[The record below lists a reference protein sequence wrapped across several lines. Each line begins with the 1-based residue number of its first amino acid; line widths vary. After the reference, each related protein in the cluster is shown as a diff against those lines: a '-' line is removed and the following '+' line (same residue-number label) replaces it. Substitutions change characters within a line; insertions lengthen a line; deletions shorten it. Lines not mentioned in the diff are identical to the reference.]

1 MDFKT
6 AARIGSYLSKEYAY
20 PFFTLLVN
28 YQNLS
33 ASEAASR
40 LGLHIRTAQDFLE
53 GLTDL
58 GLLSRKEVYEKKR
71 PYYRYTLETD
81 RILIDV
87 NLNNI
92 AIQRSENDLD
102 MKIREK
108 KNNGANFSLSRNGK
122 KISFVSLWTGNGR
135 DRKEQKISLTDV
147 QGTFL
152 YFLPFPN
159 AQPLSILEIIIK
171 AGFEAEVAPEIL
183 DIVGLLKEYEII
195 EEV

>member
-6 AARIGSYLSKEYAY
+6 AARISTYISKDYAY

-40 LGLHIRTAQDFLE
+40 LGLHIRTAQDFME
-53 GLTDL
+53 GLTEL
-58 GLLSRKEVYEKKR
+58 GLLSREEVYEKKR
-71 PYYRYTLETD
+71 PYYRYTLETP

-87 NLNNI
+87 DLSSI
-92 AIQRSENDLD
+92 AIQRSQHDLD

-108 KNNGANFSLSRNGK
+108 TRSGANFSLSRNGK
-122 KISFVSLWTGNGR
+122 MISFVTLWSGGSR
-135 DRKEQKISLTDV
+135 DRKEQKISLTDL

-152 YFLPFPN
+152 YHLPFPN
-159 AQPLSILEIIIK
+159 AKPLTIMDIMIK
-171 AGFEAEVAPEIL
+171 AGLDTDLAPEIL
-183 DIVGLLKEYEII
+183 DIVKLLIEYEVI
-195 EEV
+195 EEF